1 METAMPDAD
10 QALASP
16 AHAAFQYRSFRNYQ
30 VARFLVILGAEA
42 QSVAVAWQIYQL
54 THSALLLGTTG
65 LALFLPGVLFV
76 LPAGHVADRFNR
88 KRVILTCYGLQTVC
102 TVALFYLAYTG
113 TRSIA
118 AVYAML
124 FLIGLG
130 RAFSGPASSAILP
143 SLVPKESFVNA
154 MTWGSAVFQVSN
166 ISGPAVGGLLFTL
179 NLPGVVNRLNAIA
192 ARLHLR
198 LALRPPDTLT
208 RLNGAPIV
216 YLCTLLTLLSFLIL
230 VSTIQPLNESFEKKA
245 FSLGNML
252 VGMQY
257 VRRARLLL
265 GSISLDMFAVLL
277 GGATSLMPIFAQDT
291 LHAGPRGLGVLRA
304 APAVGALAIS
314 LSLAR
319 RPIRHHAGKLMLICV
334 GIFGAATVGFG
345 LSRSIPLSVL
355 MLLLIGASDNVSV
368 IVRSSIL
375 QLGTPPEMRG
385 RVSAVN
391 SLFLGASNE
400 FGEFESGVTAHWF
413 GAVRAVVYGGIGS
426 MMVTGLWSLFFPPL
440 RRVDTLTPEE
450 LLAANAYS
458 TSEPID

>member
-1 METAMPDAD
+1 MKVVMPDFE
-10 QALASP
+10 QAP
-16 AHAAFQYRSFRNYQ
+16 APVHAAFQHRDFRNYQ
-30 VARFLVILGAEA
+30 VARFLAILGAEA
-42 QSVAVAWQIYQL
+42 QSVAVGWQIYQI
-54 THSALLLGTTG
+54 TNSALLLGATG

-88 KRVILTCYGLQTVC
+88 KRVILTCYGLQTLC
-102 TVALFYLAYTG
+102 TAALFVEAWLG
-113 TRSIA
+113 TRSIV
-118 AVYAML
+118 AVYATL

-154 MTWGSAVFQVSN
+154 MTWGSAVFQISN

-179 NLPGVVNRLNAIA
+179 ALPRA
-192 ARLHLR
+192 AS
-198 LALRPPDTLT
+198 
-208 RLNGAPIV
+208 RLNGAPVV
-216 YLCTLLTLLSFLIL
+216 YLLTLATLLSFMVL
-230 VSTIQPLNESFEKKA
+230 VSTIHPREEAKERKGFTVDA
-245 FSLGNML
+245 ML

-277 GGATSLMPIFAQDT
+277 GGATSLMPIFAKDI
-291 LHAGPRGLGVLRA
+291 LHAGPRGLGTLRA
-304 APAVGALAIS
+304 APAIGALVIS
-314 LSLAR
+314 LVLAR
-319 RPIRHHAGKLMLICV
+319 RPIRHGAGKLMLVCV

-345 LSRSIPLSVL
+345 LSRSFPFSIF

-400 FGEFESGVTAHWF
+400 FGEFESGLTAHWF

-440 RRVDTLTPEE
+440 RQVDSLTPEE

-458 TSEPID
+458 ISEPID